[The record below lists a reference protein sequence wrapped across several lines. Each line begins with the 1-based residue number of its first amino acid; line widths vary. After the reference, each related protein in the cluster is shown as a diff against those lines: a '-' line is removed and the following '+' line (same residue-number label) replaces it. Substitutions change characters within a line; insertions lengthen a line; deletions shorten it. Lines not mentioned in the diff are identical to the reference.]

1 MIGTNHA
8 TCLRFILAVIL
19 FSPRILAAQC
29 TIDSNV
35 MDRGETKTFIVCGT
49 NIPRSYTLKGLSE
62 ANIAI
67 EYQHYLEM
75 CGIGIATPGIHLIL
89 KAKDDAKPSSVGI
102 VNADTKEPVCE
113 NLSIAVPDRIHVLEA
128 SLEDTADPSSPLKV
142 LTIKAGTSQDLSQAC
157 AEGLSFPEGTWPS
170 LSLLSREDFVK
181 TPAHVKSSLAADQPL
196 LCTESSIKA
205 VVKVYGQQRHPAKAI
220 ISKVKASGGQEKEGV
235 AYVTLPPPQ
244 WASSMRDEDAK
255 YIDVNGVRTR
265 CFDKGEGEALLFVHG
280 GQAGAGDDAQ
290 IWQQNFD
297 YLSNYFHVYALDRL
311 GSGYTD
317 NPKTDEDYEKYYEQV
332 VAHLSGF
339 IRAVGMKKLHLI
351 GHSQGG
357 WLAMRAA
364 LDHSDIAKSLVIV
377 DSGMGASDPSSPT
390 MPFMMYIMFYVNPP
404 EGPTRESIRR
414 GLELWSYTKNNITDD
429 AVRRGLTLARLP
441 KMIEARDQ
449 MIKHMISPGHPSFLA
464 LRENAL
470 EETKQGKLKAPILVV
485 QGYNDFPL
493 PYEGGIEF
501 FRYVIASVP
510 QSRLVIFNNSGHYP
524 LIEHPELFNRTIKS
538 FCGAYASPPID

>member
-1 MIGTNHA
+1 
-8 TCLRFILAVIL
+8 
-19 FSPRILAAQC
+19 
-29 TIDSNV
+29 
-35 MDRGETKTFIVCGT
+35 
-49 NIPRSYTLKGLSE
+49 
-62 ANIAI
+62 
-67 EYQHYLEM
+67 
-75 CGIGIATPGIHLIL
+75 
-89 KAKDDAKPSSVGI
+89 
-102 VNADTKEPVCE
+102 
-113 NLSIAVPDRIHVLEA
+113 
-128 SLEDTADPSSPLKV
+128 
-142 LTIKAGTSQDLSQAC
+142 
-157 AEGLSFPEGTWPS
+157 
-170 LSLLSREDFVK
+170 
-181 TPAHVKSSLAADQPL
+181 
-196 LCTESSIKA
+196 
-205 VVKVYGQQRHPAKAI
+205 
-220 ISKVKASGGQEKEGV
+220 
-235 AYVTLPPPQ
+235 
-244 WASSMRDEDAK
+244 
-255 YIDVNGVRTR
+255 
-265 CFDKGEGEALLFVHG
+265 
-280 GQAGAGDDAQ
+280 
-290 IWQQNFD
+290 
-297 YLSNYFHVYALDRL
+297 
-311 GSGYTD
+311 
-317 NPKTDEDYEKYYEQV
+317 
-332 VAHLSGF
+332 
-339 IRAVGMKKLHLI
+339 
-351 GHSQGG
+351 
-357 WLAMRAA
+357 MRAA